1 MVRGGTGP
9 IDGLPPG
16 VRPLTVGDPVII
28 GRYLLL
34 GRLGVGGMGVVYL
47 AEHPQGGVVAL
58 KTPHPLH
65 LHDPTLRARF
75 AEEVAFSRRVVPFCT
90 AAVVEDGTDRD
101 RPFLVCEYIPGPA
114 LSQVVPAG
122 GPLTPDLAY
131 GVALG
136 VAAALVAVHEA
147 GLVHR
152 DLKPGN
158 VLLSPSGPRVID
170 FGIATDVDAPGAH
183 TQAGQVMGSPG
194 WVAPERLT
202 GGPAR
207 PASDVFA
214 WGCVIAY
221 AATGHHPF
229 GTGELDVLTRRIMVE
244 PPRLSSVPMLL
255 RPAVE
260 ACLAKDPAHRPR
272 AADLLVAL
280 LAAGGVAAPAD
291 PREAVAGVLGDIWTA
306 VPYPPAAPQA
316 PGPGRS
322 GASRAA
328 SPWAGAG
335 VASGAVPYPYAAAP
349 YPSAGVPYR
358 PGEEGRS
365 APAGP
370 SRERSRARG
379 SRRAAPGRGGS
390 FSQAGFAALATVS
403 MAALTVVAAARAG
416 DGGVDGAGG
425 VGVPERVPVV
435 VPAEGAT
442 ATSAFRPSRPPEGGT
457 RSAPPVEPTTVTV
470 TATRTVPVPTA
481 HTPPDISAEPSPSRT
496 RDTAGPPGGGDGP
509 QTCADLPGNGKGN
522 GRGSGNG
529 RGNGRGRGANR
540 GCPEATGA
548 PTPGTRPSFTQIPQT
563 GDGESPAP
571 SQAPSA
577 TESTSPPPPG
587 ATPSVQ
593 IGD

>member
-90 AAVVEDGTDRD
+90 AAVVEDGADRD

-114 LSQVVPAG
+114 LSQVVSAG

-136 VAAALVAVHEA
+136 VAAALVAVHES

-221 AATGHHPF
+221 AATGYHPF
-229 GTGELDVLTRRIMVE
+229 GTGELDVLTRRVMVE
-244 PPRLSSVPMLL
+244 PPRVSSVPMLL

-260 ACLAKDPAHRPR
+260 ACLVKDPAHRPR

-280 LAAGGVAAPAD
+280 LAAGGVPAPAD
-291 PREAVAGVLGDIWTA
+291 PREAVAAVLGDIWTA
-306 VPYPPAAPQA
+306 VPYPPVAPQV

-328 SPWAGAG
+328 FFGEG
-335 VASGAVPYPYAAAP
+335 VPPGAVPYPYAPVP
-349 YPSAGVPYR
+349 YPSAGVPY
-358 PGEEGRS
+358 PAVEEPAVKGGRS
-365 APAGP
+365 APGGP
-370 SRERSRARG
+370 SRERSRGRG
-379 SRRAAPGRGGS
+379 ARRAAPGRGGS

-403 MAALTVVAAARAG
+403 MAALTVAAAARAG
-416 DGGVDGAGG
+416 DGGTGGAGG
-425 VGVPERVPVV
+425 SGVPERVPVV

-442 ATSAFRPSRPPEGGT
+442 VTPAPHRPRPAEGGP
-457 RSAPPVEPTTVTV
+457 RQAPPVTPTAITV
-470 TATRTVPVPTA
+470 TATRTVPVPTSRTSA
-481 HTPPDISAEPSPSRT
+481 DVPAEPSPSRP

-509 QTCADLPGNGKGN
+509 QTCADLPGNGGGRGN
-522 GRGSGNG
+522 GRGG
-529 RGNGRGRGANR
+529 GRGRGANR

-548 PTPGTRPSFTQIPQT
+548 PTPRPRPSFTQIPQT
-563 GDGESPAP
+563 GDGESQAP

-577 TESTSPPPPG
+577 TEDASPPPPG
-587 ATPSVQ
+587 ATPSFQ